1 MEKRL
6 ADFSDQQEIF
16 VKTPTMQ
23 MNKEHRRKLNR
34 QNWNKMGED
43 RQRKLAANINNLVL
57 FRSFKQLF
65 TIEKRWAIF
74 SDRQKKKLKRLQCDW
89 LKGHHR
95 KLNRQN
101 RNKMSEDRQRKL
113 IANHQQF
120 NKWIKQII
128 VDPNNT
134 RRKQLMMIMS
144 FSPFSFCWKFD
155 YFQNKWRVARYK
167 ATIHNDK
174 NYKRKNMTNI
184 LHEDVFQNPIAI
196 IFICLWPH
204 FEGSQ

>member
-1 MEKRL
+1 
-6 ADFSDQQEIF
+6 
-16 VKTPTMQ
+16 
-23 MNKEHRRKLNR
+23 MNKEHRGKLNR

-155 YFQNKWRVARYK
+155 YFQSKWRVARYK
-167 ATIHNDK
+167 ATMTKTI
-174 NYKRKNMTNI
+174 KRKNMTNI
-184 LHEDVFQNPIAI
+184 LHEDVFHNPIAI